1 MPKQNNAQ
9 LTFNRGLISR
19 RGLARVDLPRTA
31 ISAEVMTNWIARTLG
46 SMSIRPGWE
55 YFASTRSNAVA
66 RAFPFIFSADDT
78 ARLEITS
85 GKLRVLVDDELITR
99 PAVTAAVTNGTFTSN
114 IASWTD
120 SDESGAASTWLTG
133 GYAALLGTGTN
144 AAILDQQ
151 ITVNEGNTLHAL
163 RIVVQRGPVIL
174 RVGSTSGDD
183 DYITET
189 TLGTGTHSLTLT
201 PTGNFHIRVMNRRL
215 FTALLDS
222 VSVEASGTLEI
233 DVPWLAADLPNIR
246 MTQSG
251 DVIYVACDGYQQ
263 RKIERRDG
271 DSWSVVLYQPETGPF
286 RNVNVTPITITPS
299 ALTGDVTLTASK
311 ALFRSTHV
319 GALFRVQSSG
329 QTVAATITA
338 ENTFTSPIRVA
349 GVGGTRVFSII
360 LSGTFVATVTLQQ
373 SIGEPGS
380 WVDVTSYT
388 TEQSTS
394 YDDELDNQIIYYRIG
409 VKAGGFTSGSI
420 SATLVYSSGSLVGVA
435 RVTAYTSSTVVSAV
449 VLTAFGATTASSDW
463 WEGSWSDRRG
473 WPSAVALFE
482 SRLWWAGKDNIY
494 GSISDQYEDF
504 DDEFEGDAG
513 PINRSIGEGPVET
526 ITWILPLSRLLLGT
540 LSNSAPIAAIK
551 MDGNNVLSGR
561 SSSFDE
567 PLTPTNFNLKTAS
580 ASGIFVQRS
589 GQNLFALSFDINES
603 DYKHENLSVA
613 VPDLN
618 EVGIAGIAVQYQPDV
633 RVHCWRND
641 GTVAL
646 MTMDKAE
653 NLICWTEIETD
664 GEIEDISVLP
674 GTQEDQVY
682 YIVKRTINGSTVR
695 FHEKWAL
702 ESECRGQPE
711 SRLADSHYMYSGSAV
726 TTISGLSHLEGE
738 EVVVWG
744 WNTVTPFTVTLA
756 DGTTATVGRDF
767 GTFTVSGGQIAGL
780 SDAVTDACIGSGYTA
795 RYKSSK
801 QAFAAAMGTALNQS
815 KRIDHLGLILMDTH
829 AKGLTYGPDFNS
841 LDEMPDVE
849 DHFDV
854 DADSVHENYDK
865 DMIEFDGDW
874 DTDSRFCLQAQ
885 APRPATVLCVTVS
898 MTTSG

>member
-1 MPKQNNAQ
+1 MPKQNSTQ
-9 LTFNRGLISR
+9 FTFNRGLISR

-55 YFASTRSNAVA
+55 YIASTRSNAVA
-66 RAFPFIFSADDT
+66 KSFPFIFAADDT

-85 GKLRVLVDDELITR
+85 GKLRILVDDALVTR
-99 PAVTAAVTNGTFTSN
+99 AAVTAAVTNGTFTSD

-151 ITVNEGNTLHAL
+151 VTVNEANTQHAL
-163 RIVVQRGPVIL
+163 RIVVQRGPIIL
-174 RVGSTSGDD
+174 RVGSTSGGDE
-183 DYITET
+183 YITET
-189 TLGTGTHSLTLT
+189 TLGTGTHSLTFT

-222 VSVEASGTLEI
+222 IAVESSGTLEL
-233 DVPWLAADLPNIR
+233 DVPWLEADLENIR

-271 DSWSVVLYQPETGPF
+271 NSWSVVLYEPETGPF
-286 RNVNVTPITITPS
+286 RNVNTTPITITPS

-319 GALFRVQSSG
+319 GALFRIQSSG
-329 QTVAATITA
+329 QTVTASITA
-338 ENTFTSPIRVA
+338 EDTFTSHIRVA
-349 GVGGTRVFSII
+349 GVGGTRAFSII
-360 LSGTFVATVTLQQ
+360 ISGTFTATVTLQQ
-373 SIGEPGS
+373 SIGEPGT

-388 TEQSTS
+388 TPQSTS
-394 YDDELDNQIIYYRIG
+394 YNDGLDNQIIYYRIG
-409 VKAGGFTSGSI
+409 VKAGGFTSGTI
-420 SATLVYSSGSLVGVA
+420 AATLIYSSGSIVGVA
-435 RVTAYTSSTVVSAV
+435 RVTAYTSPTVVSAI

-494 GSISDQYEDF
+494 ASISDEYEDF

-526 ITWILPLSRLLLGT
+526 IAWMLPLSRLLIGT
-540 LSNSAPIAAIK
+540 LSNSAPIAALK

-567 PLTPTNFNLKTAS
+567 PLTPTNFNLKTA
-580 ASGIFVQRS
+580 AAGGIFVQRS
-589 GQNLFALSFDINES
+589 SRHLMSLAFDINES

-618 EVGIAGIAVQYQPDV
+618 EVGIAGIAIQYQPDV

-646 MTMDKAE
+646 MTIDKAE

-664 GEIEDISVLP
+664 GDVEDVSVLP
-674 GTQEDQVY
+674 GDEEDQVY

-695 FHEKWAL
+695 YHEKWAK
-702 ESECRGQPE
+702 ESECRGRP
-711 SRLADSHYMYSGSAV
+711 SGKLADAHYMYSGAAT
-726 TTISGLSHLEGE
+726 TTITGLSHLEGE
-738 EVVVWG
+738 SVVVWG
-744 WNTVTPFTVTLA
+744 WNTATPFTVTLE
-756 DGTTATVGRDF
+756 DGSTITVGRDF
-767 GTFTVSGGQIAGL
+767 GTFTVSSGQITGL
-780 SDAVTDACIGSGYTA
+780 SAAVTNACVGLAYTA
-795 RYKSSK
+795 QYKSAK
-801 QAFAAAMGTALNQS
+801 QAFAAALGTALNQS
-815 KRIDHLGLILMDTH
+815 KRIDHLGLILIDTH
-829 AKGLTYGPDFNS
+829 AKGIEYGPDFDN

-849 DHFDV
+849 DHYDV
-854 DADSVHENYDK
+854 DSNTVHENYDN
-865 DMIEFDGDW
+865 DMIEFDGEW
-874 DTDSRFCLQAQ
+874 STDSRFCLQAQ
-885 APRPATVLCVTVS
+885 APRPATVLCATVS
-898 MTTSG
+898 MTTNG